1 MENPKDELS
10 RALQQMQD
18 NLKKISE
25 EHSERIWLQ
34 SGENI
39 LNENL
44 RGDKKLDELSKVI
57 VEFFVSYT
65 KSQIG
70 SFYVLE
76 EETLHLHYAYGIKG
90 KAAASFE
97 LGEGLI
103 GQAAIEQSL
112 KVLQKIPEKY
122 FKIETSLGKEN
133 PDTIAILPIVLNNKT
148 IAVIELAKFSD
159 FSAIQLKLFEEVKES
174 IAVSISTALNQKSLK
189 EAMDKLQ
196 FQKGETEKTALELA
210 KQVDCLNN
218 AAIVSIADANGDI
231 IYVNDRFCDISKYPR
246 EELMGKNHSILKSGS
261 QPDGLFV
268 GMWKTISLGRVWH
281 GEILNKA
288 KDGSFYWVDTT
299 ISPFKGIDGK
309 IEKYVAIRFD
319 ITNSKN
325 QKVEIEKTALELN
338 QQVDCLNNA
347 AIVSMADA
355 NGDIIYVNDKFCEI
369 SKYSREELMGEN
381 HRILKSGK
389 QSDGLFAGMWKTI
402 SSGKVWHGEILNK
415 AKDGSFYWVD
425 TTITPFKEINGK
437 IKKYVAIRF
446 DITDTKKQSED
457 LALQA
462 EKLQAQQEELRQ
474 VNEALEEQT
483 QNLKHQQEE
492 LQKIN
497 EELEEQTHALEAK
510 NNEVEAA
517 KYDIE
522 QKTKQLEVSSKYK
535 SEFLANMSHEL
546 RTPLNSLLILSK
558 DFTENNTKN
567 LSPDQIESAEIIYKS
582 GSDLLVLINEV
593 LDLSKIEAGKMT
605 INIESISLQKL
616 TDDLLYNFKH
626 YTEKKGLKLTADL
639 EKNLQESIKTDAH
652 RLDQILKNLLSNAIK
667 FTEKGS
673 INIKISKY
681 DANRIIIAVTDTG
694 IGIPADK
701 QMAIFEAFQQADGG
715 TSRKYGGTG
724 LGLSISRE
732 LAGLLGA
739 EIKLESSPDKGST
752 FSLIMPLES
761 KDDHKIVS
769 PTTLM
774 EPVLFSSDSES
785 ANKYLNYPAVD
796 DDRIIITADDQV
808 VLIIEDDLNFAS
820 ILLKQANKKSFK
832 GLSAATGEDGLVLAE
847 KYKPVAIIL
856 DLDLPGIS
864 GHQVLVQLKENPSLR
879 HIPVHIISAK
889 ERSFEAIK
897 EGAIEYLMKPIAK
910 KDIDDAF
917 NRIENFVS
925 RKIKNLLIVEDDE
938 NSRKVMR
945 KIIGEG
951 DVACFEAGSAKDA
964 IVMFEKNNIDCIV
977 LDIGLPDMSGFDL
990 IHQLGQMKNYQMPPI
1005 IVYTGRKLSRAENDE
1020 LQKYTESIIIKGI
1033 KSEER
1038 LLDETALFLH
1048 RTISDL
1054 PESKQRIITD
1064 LYNKGAI
1071 FHTKKILL
1079 VDDDM
1084 RNVFALSKVLRE
1096 RGMDVIKAENGKT
1109 ALEKLHTE
1117 PDIDLVLMDIM
1128 MPEMDGHEAMKRIR
1142 AENQFIKLP
1151 IIAFTAKAMKDDKQK
1166 CMDAGA
1172 NDYIAKPVDVERLLS
1187 LIRVWL
1193 SN

>member
-497 EELEEQTHALEAK
+497 EE
-510 NNEVEAA
+510 
-517 KYDIE
+517 
-522 QKTKQLEVSSKYK
+522 
-535 SEFLANMSHEL
+535 
-546 RTPLNSLLILSK
+546 
-558 DFTENNTKN
+558 
-567 LSPDQIESAEIIYKS
+567 
-582 GSDLLVLINEV
+582 
-593 LDLSKIEAGKMT
+593 
-605 INIESISLQKL
+605 
-616 TDDLLYNFKH
+616 
-626 YTEKKGLKLTADL
+626 
-639 EKNLQESIKTDAH
+639 
-652 RLDQILKNLLSNAIK
+652 
-667 FTEKGS
+667 
-673 INIKISKY
+673 
-681 DANRIIIAVTDTG
+681 
-694 IGIPADK
+694 
-701 QMAIFEAFQQADGG
+701 
-715 TSRKYGGTG
+715 
-724 LGLSISRE
+724 
-732 LAGLLGA
+732 
-739 EIKLESSPDKGST
+739 
-752 FSLIMPLES
+752 
-761 KDDHKIVS
+761 
-769 PTTLM
+769 
-774 EPVLFSSDSES
+774 
-785 ANKYLNYPAVD
+785 
-796 DDRIIITADDQV
+796 
-808 VLIIEDDLNFAS
+808 
-820 ILLKQANKKSFK
+820 
-832 GLSAATGEDGLVLAE
+832 
-847 KYKPVAIIL
+847 
-856 DLDLPGIS
+856 
-864 GHQVLVQLKENPSLR
+864 
-879 HIPVHIISAK
+879 
-889 ERSFEAIK
+889 
-897 EGAIEYLMKPIAK
+897 
-910 KDIDDAF
+910 
-917 NRIENFVS
+917 
-925 RKIKNLLIVEDDE
+925 
-938 NSRKVMR
+938 
-945 KIIGEG
+945 
-951 DVACFEAGSAKDA
+951 
-964 IVMFEKNNIDCIV
+964 
-977 LDIGLPDMSGFDL
+977 
-990 IHQLGQMKNYQMPPI
+990 
-1005 IVYTGRKLSRAENDE
+1005 
-1020 LQKYTESIIIKGI
+1020 
-1033 KSEER
+1033 
-1038 LLDETALFLH
+1038 
-1048 RTISDL
+1048 
-1054 PESKQRIITD
+1054 
-1064 LYNKGAI
+1064 
-1071 FHTKKILL
+1071 
-1079 VDDDM
+1079 
-1084 RNVFALSKVLRE
+1084 
-1096 RGMDVIKAENGKT
+1096 
-1109 ALEKLHTE
+1109 
-1117 PDIDLVLMDIM
+1117 
-1128 MPEMDGHEAMKRIR
+1128 
-1142 AENQFIKLP
+1142 
-1151 IIAFTAKAMKDDKQK
+1151 
-1166 CMDAGA
+1166 
-1172 NDYIAKPVDVERLLS
+1172 
-1187 LIRVWL
+1187 
-1193 SN
+1193 